1 MDFATAL
8 GTRFESKNASELE
21 VNDYAAREGGIIDK
35 RIKTMKKAM
44 VKKKSDK
51 SRLIKKN
58 MEREKAENFI
68 YALGRKDRG
77 TGIYIL
83 FSGDVPYYVGMSK
96 TSLRSRLKKHALKDH
111 HRGQWDEFSFYQV
124 PRQQYIKDI
133 ETLLIRVIR
142 PPGNKV
148 RGKYKGKYKVTSQL

>member
-1 MDFATAL
+1 
-8 GTRFESKNASELE
+8 
-21 VNDYAAREGGIIDK
+21 
-35 RIKTMKKAM
+35 MKEPKP
-44 VKKKSDK
+44 KKKSDK

-58 MEREKAENFI
+58 MEREKVENFV

-77 TGIYIL
+77 MGIYIL
-83 FSGDVPYYVGMSK
+83 FKGDKPYYVGMSK
-96 TSLRSRLKKHALKDH
+96 TSLRRRLKNHALKDH
-111 HRGQWDEFSFYQV
+111 HRGQWDKFSFYQV

-148 RGKYKGKYKVTSQL
+148 RGKYKRKYKVTSS